1 MEDDDQRPI
10 QDTPK
15 KNMASS
21 AIRYDQKPFEATY
34 RDFLN
39 SPDILDCLNVAPL
52 PHGHHAIKAAAKENK
67 AAKMEGTPEKP
78 KDPVKFAK
86 PRQAKVNKR

>member
-1 MEDDDQRPI
+1 
-10 QDTPK
+10 
-15 KNMASS
+15 MASS
-21 AIRYDQKPFEATY
+21 AIRYDQKPFETTY

-39 SPDILDCLNVAPL
+39 YPDILDCLNVAPL
-52 PHGHHAIKAAAKENK
+52 PRGHRAIKAAAEETRQQRWK
-67 AAKMEGTPEKP
+67 GPLRKP